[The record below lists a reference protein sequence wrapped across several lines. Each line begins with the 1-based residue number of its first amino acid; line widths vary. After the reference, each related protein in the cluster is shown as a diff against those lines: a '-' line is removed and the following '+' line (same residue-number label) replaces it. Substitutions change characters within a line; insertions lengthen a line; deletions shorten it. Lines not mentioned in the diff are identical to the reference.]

1 MATSRPALRYLHLED
16 SQATASSVSNWL
28 GRALPGCKGR
38 RAATRDEFMAALQAD
53 DFDVILSDY
62 ELAAMDSVTALELA
76 QLQNPPKPFIFL
88 AGDIG
93 EEQVVEL
100 MRLGASDF
108 VHKDRLQRLAPA
120 MERAIKEAAS
130 GSNHPLRDLVLKRA
144 EARIREQA
152 ALLDKAQDAI
162 LVQNLDGV
170 ITYWNKGA
178 EQIYGWASSEAVGRD
193 AAVLLAMDEVRH
205 RFARSHALAHGEW
218 RGECT
223 HRTKSG
229 AEVVVQSRWSLVQD
243 ADGEPKAFLVI
254 NTDMTENRQLEAK
267 FLRAQRLESMG
278 MLVGGIAHDLNN
290 VLAPIL
296 MSVDLLRTMMRDP
309 EADRLIQTM
318 QRSVKHGSALVQQL
332 LAFARGAE
340 GRHVEVNLRPLLSEF
355 VDFMKPTVGAKI
367 HIELDFLESPAPVL
381 ADATQLKQVLMNLC
395 INARDA
401 MPRGGRIGMTV
412 TNLKLDEA
420 RARLVPEGRPGD
432 YVVLTVQDDGG
443 GIPPQILERIFDP
456 FFTTKEPGKGTGL
469 GLSTVRG
476 IVKGHGGFMTVESVV
491 NEGTVFRIYLPVHT
505 SGEARAGDK
514 PPAILLVEDE
524 EMVRNTL
531 TLLLKSE
538 GYHVLP
544 AVDARE
550 ALALFDDPAN
560 HVTLLIADLG
570 LPGMDGCELIAAV
583 RKKQPGLPAIAM
595 TGMPS
600 GEITGMEEFPDVS
613 LLNKPMTRIMLMRA
627 VEQAVKPAV

>member
-1 MATSRPALRYLHLED
+1 
-16 SQATASSVSNWL
+16 
-28 GRALPGCKGR
+28 
-38 RAATRDEFMAALQAD
+38 MAALQAD

-62 ELAAMDSVTALELA
+62 ELAAIDTVTALELA

-100 MRLGASDF
+100 MRLGAADF
-108 VHKDRLQRLAPA
+108 VHKDRLERLAPA
-120 MERAIKEAAS
+120 IERALKEAAS

-178 EQIYGWASSEAVGRD
+178 EQIYGWASNEAVGRD
-193 AAVLLAMDEVRH
+193 AAILLSIDPVRH
-205 RFARSHALAHGEW
+205 RYARSHALTQGEW
-218 RGECT
+218 RGEWT
-223 HRTKSG
+223 HRTKDG

-243 ADGEPKAFLVI
+243 GDGAPKAFLVI
-254 NTDMTENRQLEAK
+254 NTDLTENRQLETK

-296 MSVDLLRTMMRDP
+296 MSVDLLQTMMREP
-309 EADRLIQTM
+309 EADGLIQTM
-318 QRSVKHGSALVQQL
+318 HRSVKHGSALVQQL

-355 VDFMKPTVGAKI
+355 VDFMKPTMGTKI
-367 HIELDFLESPAPVL
+367 RLDLDFLESPAPVL

-401 MPRGGRIGMTV
+401 MPRGGRIGMMV
-412 TNLKLDEA
+412 TNTKLDTET
-420 RARLVPEGRPGD
+420 ARLVPEGRPGD
-432 YVVLTVQDDGG
+432 FVVLTVQDDGS

-491 NEGTVFRIYLPVHT
+491 NEGTVFRIYLPIHT
-505 SGEARAGDK
+505 TAEARVDDR
-514 PPAILLVEDE
+514 PPAIVLVEDE

-544 AVDARE
+544 ALNARE
-550 ALALFDDPAN
+550 AMVLCDDPTNRVA
-560 HVTLLIADLG
+560 LLITDLG

-583 RKKQPGLPAIAM
+583 RKKLPELPILAM

-600 GEITGMEEFPDVS
+600 GEITGMEEFPDVCV
-613 LLNKPMTRIMLMRA
+613 LNKPMTRTALVRA
-627 VEQAVKPAV
+627 VKQAIKPAV